1 MRFKKKLRKKGDVSD
16 NVYWIMNIALVAI
29 VIFLLNLGLGS
40 TTKSYADTQ
49 GLEYYL
55 LNERILN
62 SLWYT
67 EPISQAVQPGIID
80 ISDFNEKTI
89 NKTIV
94 VEKFTRE
101 FGIRILLQ
109 YNNNEK
115 EIYFNQDNYD
125 TFRIFR
131 TATIKKS
138 IQVRDGE
145 EYYKGTIEVEQAIKT
160 KGLIQLED

>member
-40 TTKSYADTQ
+40 TTKSYANTQ

-67 EPISQAVQPGIID
+67 EPISQAVQQGIID
-80 ISDFNEKTI
+80 ISDFNGETI

-94 VEKFTRE
+94 IEKSTRE

-115 EIYFNQDNYD
+115 EIYFNEENYD

-138 IQVRDGE
+138 IQVKDGE

-160 KGLIQLED
+160 RGLIQLED